1 MPQPPSDTREIIQ
14 VVGAC
19 SPPVREHVLSLSSLL
34 GSWGYAVRV
43 IGEVDDDFAK
53 DLGKSKVPAM
63 AASLPAGESL
73 AGSFYAARS
82 LARLLQARSPL
93 LVHAHGLRAGLYATL
108 ARRMGLR
115 SPVVCTPNLLP
126 HLLAPPSDRRWRRRA
141 YRYVLDRSN
150 AVIATSEVQR
160 RELDRIAPGVDA
172 RVVPYGIDARRHHD
186 PMEIGRRRQLL
197 GITPTAA
204 VVGCVADTMPD
215 DCLRLFLDAAAELCG
230 ELANLEFA
238 IICDGDHRDRYS
250 QMAHER
256 GLLGATVFLQPRG
269 GVTSLLTPLNVLVVP
284 QPGWPAGQLALQA
297 LLRGLGVVAIGGGE
311 TEEMLSGSAGVT
323 IAPEAETVSL
333 AGAIRLRL
341 EGEAERMRSTAGGS
355 APVEAVQFLVSREA
369 WDIGRSWERP
379 QSLSDGATDPVAA
392 EAASAFGIT
401 NMARATVA
409 VYHGLL
415 DEHA

>member
-1 MPQPPSDTREIIQ
+1 MSQPLSDTREIVQ

-34 GSWGYAVRV
+34 GSWGYAVSV

-53 DLGKSKVPAM
+53 DLRKSKVPAM
-63 AASLPAGESL
+63 AIGLPADGSL
-73 AGSFYAARS
+73 VAGFRAARS
-82 LARLLQARSPL
+82 LSRLLRERSPL
-93 LVHAHGLRAGLYATL
+93 LVHAHGFRAGMYAAL

-115 SPVVCTPNLLP
+115 SPVVCTPNFLP
-126 HLLAPPSDRRWRRRA
+126 HLLDTASDRRLRRRA
-141 YRYVLDRSN
+141 YRYVLDRSD

-160 RELDRIAPGVDA
+160 RELDRIAPGVPA
-172 RVVPYGIDARRHHD
+172 HVVPYGIDARRHHD

-204 VVGCVADTMPD
+204 VVGGVADSMSDTW
-215 DCLRLFLDAAAELCG
+215 LRLFLDAAAELCG

-238 IICDGDHRDRYS
+238 IICGADHRERYS

-256 GLLGATVFLQPRG
+256 GLLGATVFLEPRG
-269 GVTSLLTPLNVLVVP
+269 DVTALLTPLNVLVVP

-297 LLRGLGVVAIGGGE
+297 LVRGLGVVAIAGGE
-311 TEEMLSGSAGVT
+311 TEEMLAYCAGVT
-323 IAPEAETVSL
+323 IAPEAKPVSL
-333 AGAIRLRL
+333 AEAIRLRL
-341 EGEAERMRSTAGGS
+341 EREAERMRSTADDS
-355 APVEAVQFLVSREA
+355 APVEAAQLLVSREA
-369 WDIGRSWERP
+369 WDIGSSWQRP
-379 QSLSDGATDPVAA
+379 ESLSDGATDPIAA

-409 VYHGLL
+409 VYHDLL
-415 DEHA
+415 DQHT